1 MWEVRVGS
9 LKSKAILKQRRMSAV
24 GSCAHGIWQLYA
36 VNSVVSFNVCL
47 IVILLDSFKCVPRFI
62 KLLFIEVDLGM

>member
-1 MWEVRVGS
+1 
-9 LKSKAILKQRRMSAV
+9 MSAV

-36 VNSVVSFNVCL
+36 VHSVVSFNVCL

>member
-1 MWEVRVGS
+1 
-9 LKSKAILKQRRMSAV
+9 MSAV